1 MTKCLGAIE
10 MFEDEKA
17 GLIVENSEDGIYRGI
32 LNILNDRKRLDEY
45 CKYLEL
51 DKYVK
56 VEQRINDI
64 MGIFKCEK
72 EENRDEKQFDS
83 LR

>member
-1 MTKCLGAIE
+1 